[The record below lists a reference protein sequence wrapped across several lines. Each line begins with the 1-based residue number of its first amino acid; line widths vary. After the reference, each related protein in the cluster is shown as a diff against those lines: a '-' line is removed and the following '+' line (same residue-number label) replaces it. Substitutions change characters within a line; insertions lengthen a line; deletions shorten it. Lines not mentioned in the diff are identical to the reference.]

1 MTMTKPATTTGDPGL
16 RKSGLRLLSTLY
28 ASLQALRLYPLENET
43 VQRNLEEMR
52 GIVAQLV
59 AQEGRLELHRNSGCF
74 FLNQVRLP
82 LEVSTYMVCDALER
96 ALSRF
101 EVGSVDIGTAVQAN
115 EWPAFLSA
123 LLAPASGTNS
133 FETLQTRLQRAA
145 VANIRVHRETSGLR
159 NEERTETAR
168 RVYVRSVQVAN
179 EVLTGVR
186 LGQAVSMRRVK
197 RSVQSIVDQVLTNQV
212 ALVGMTTLRNFD
224 EYTFTHS
231 VNVCILS
238 VIFGHKLGLDRHE
251 LYELGLCGLF
261 HDLGKMRI
269 DQKILHKP
277 GSLTA
282 PEWAEIRQH
291 PARGLLALFQIR
303 GFGDLPLRQM
313 LVAYEHHMKTDFSGY
328 PRVRRPRQPTLFTR
342 LVSITDTFDAVTA
355 ERSYRARPWTPDTVL
370 YNMRDQPAWGLD
382 RVLVKAFINATGIY
396 PVGTLVVLSDKRVA
410 VVAEHNPEQP
420 LSPVVK
426 VIADATGRPYPTPA
440 TLDLANLPP
449 GTTPEVKIHKT
460 VDGKRYHIDVGRYFE

>member
-1 MTMTKPATTTGDPGL
+1 MTMTKPATTTADPGL
-16 RKSGLRLLSTLY
+16 RKSGLRLLAALH
-28 ASLQALRLYPLENET
+28 AGMQALKLYPLENET
-43 VQRNLEEMR
+43 VQRTLEELH
-52 GIVAQLV
+52 GLVTQLI
-59 AQEGRLELHRNSGCF
+59 AQEGRLELHRNNGCF

-82 LEVSTYMVCDALER
+82 LEVSTYMICDAMER

-101 EVGSVDIGTAVQAN
+101 EIGSVDIGTQVQRS
-115 EWPAFLSA
+115 EWPAFLA
-123 LLAPASGTNS
+123 TLLTPAAASNS
-133 FETLQTRLQRAA
+133 FATVQSRLARAA

-168 RVYVRSVQVAN
+168 RVYVRSVRVAN
-179 EVLTGVR
+179 EVLTGIR
-186 LGQAVSMRRVK
+186 MGQAVNMRRVK
-197 RSVQSIVDQVLTNQV
+197 RSVQGIVDQVLTNQV

-238 VIFGHKLGLDRHE
+238 VIFGQKLGLDRHQ

-269 DQKILHKP
+269 DPKILHKP

-282 PEWAEIRQH
+282 PEWAEMRQH
-291 PARGLLALFQIR
+291 PSRGLLALFQIR

-313 LVAYEHHMKTDFSGY
+313 LVAYEHHMKTDLSGY

-342 LVSITDTFDAVTA
+342 LVSITDTFDAVTS
-355 ERSYRARPWTPDTVL
+355 ERSYRARAWTPDTVL
-370 YNMRDQPAWGLD
+370 YNMRDQPSWGLD
-382 RVLVKAFINATGIY
+382 RVLVKAFINVTGIY
-396 PVGTLVVLSDKRVA
+396 PVGTLVVLTDKRVA
-410 VVAEHNPEQP
+410 VVAAHNPERP
-420 LSPVVK
+420 LAPLVK
-426 VIADATGRPYPTPA
+426 VIADAAGHPYSTPE
-440 TLDLANLPP
+440 TLDLAEGSAEA
-449 GTTPEVKIHKT
+449 GTEVKILKT